1 MSIVKSSA
9 SSTPYL
15 MRHEE
20 MVGKAENDSFEILIS
35 QAIEKEPFL
44 SYSRPTENQKDSMD
58 FDEQGSSRIQRS
70 SLTDNTVDE
79 KGHTLDYYNGVSS
92 ITSDRNVVKEPFHYV
107 KINGAPLKGSK
118 SSSEQI
124 QTLKGS
130 EAVVSF
136 PQSAAK
142 ANGEPEKYLPG
153 WPFLSSPKVQMQKC
167 EKCSREF
174 CSPINYRRHVLMHRR
189 SPKINKLSLE
199 EAREILS
206 FKDVKLEDIAG
217 SSIIKALESFIRRPG
232 FYSLSLVYVKAG
244 TALLDVIQTRLSR
257 STISSSE
264 LFSTLDDASEKTFLG
279 AGAATSFQ
287 KFMFDGEAGKIA
299 LEAKN
304 LVACTSFL
312 VEQNLVE
319 AWLAD
324 KDAEALRC
332 HKLLVE
338 EEEAAQ
344 KRQANLLERKRLK
357 KLKQKEKRMKEK
369 VDLDKDDSME
379 GSPDTVEDASCSAG
393 TSSPRSISEPGTNT
407 WEIVSDPPEQF
418 QLVQASDGGI
428 NTDVGCDA
436 FHCQNVEA
444 NIRRQQTSAWKPI
457 LKSVRNTPNGF
468 HSTHISEMNTPAG
481 QKHGSHRDQKPAS
494 LANGHKIWTRKARPG
509 GNAEASDIR
518 PERETNDHSDQH
530 AKFELLI
537 GSIGVTLNGC
547 NKNIQ
552 KMVHGPTLDLSDNHA
567 LETFAEP
574 DSNLNGSNRSMIK
587 LWRPVSRHGAAQ
599 NCKKEL
605 EAHGVPAVAADRIK
619 SDESCL
625 AHRGSDD
632 NDDSRSCM
640 DSLLDD
646 AHLAG
651 RKPFSS
657 HIVEAFLAQRW
668 KEAMESD
675 HVKLVLS
682 PESEPTE
689 CLELHERPCT
699 NKSQPLD
706 SRGRTV
712 LGCTENRMTGS
723 LELSTKPKFKTKT
736 DKGGTLKSWGVV
748 LSALLWVS
756 LFAGLAFG
764 GDIVHQ
770 DDKAPK
776 VPGCSND
783 FVLLSGDVVLVHRGN
798 CKFTIKAKVAESVG
812 ASAILI
818 INNRKELYKMVC
830 DKNETN
836 LHINIP
842 AVMLPQDAGES
853 LETYLKKGT
862 PVSVQL
868 YSPDRPLVDTAED
881 APDDLPDMEGVAN
894 LPGGP
899 IIKGIALIV
908 TVLQIV
914 RVTNLKVGTVL
925 LGCAFMYDIF
935 WVFISKLWFHE
946 SVMIVVAR
954 GDKSGEDGVPM
965 LLKIPR
971 MFDPWGG
978 YSIIGFGDILLPG
991 LLIAFSLR
999 YDWAA
1004 NKNLRTGYFLWSMI
1018 AYGFG
1023 LLITY
1028 VALNLM
1034 DGRGQP
1040 ALLYI
1045 VPFTLGTI
1053 SALGRK
1059 RGELRNLWRG
1069 EPERMCPHIH
1079 Q

>member
-1 MSIVKSSA
+1 
-9 SSTPYL
+9 
-15 MRHEE
+15 
-20 MVGKAENDSFEILIS
+20 MVNLKNVC
-35 QAIEKEPFL
+35 QV
-44 SYSRPTENQKDSMD
+44 
-58 FDEQGSSRIQRS
+58 
-70 SLTDNTVDE
+70 SLAD
-79 KGHTLDYYNGVSS
+79 
-92 ITSDRNVVKEPFHYV
+92 
-107 KINGAPLKGSK
+107 
-118 SSSEQI
+118 
-124 QTLKGS
+124 
-130 EAVVSF
+130 
-136 PQSAAK
+136 
-142 ANGEPEKYLPG
+142 LPG

-174 CSPINYRRHVLMHRR
+174 CSPINYRRHVRMHRR
-189 SPKINKLSLE
+189 SPKINKDFPKNRELLGAFWDKLSLE
-199 EAREILS
+199 ESMEILS

-232 FYSLSLVYVKAG
+232 FYSLPLVYVKAG

-264 LFSTLDDASEKTFLG
+264 LFSTLDDASEKTFLC

-369 VDLDKDDSME
+369 VVLDKDDSME

-407 WEIVSDPPEQF
+407 WEIVSDPPEQL

-481 QKHGSHRDQKPAS
+481 QKHVSHRDQKPAS
-494 LANGHKIWTRKARPG
+494 LANGHKIWTRKTRPG
-509 GNAEASDIR
+509 GDAEASDIR

-552 KMVHGPTLDLSDNHA
+552 KMVHSPTLDLSDNYA
-567 LETFAEP
+567 QETFGAP

-587 LWRPVSRHGAAQ
+587 LWRPVSRHGSAQ

-605 EAHGVPAVAADRIK
+605 EAHGVPPVAADRIK

-632 NDDSRSCM
+632 NDDSRSCR
-640 DSLLDD
+640 DSLLDV

-675 HVKLVLS
+675 HVKLVIS
-682 PESEPTE
+682 PECEPTE

-712 LGCTENRMTGS
+712 LGSTENWMTGS
-723 LELSTKPKFKTKT
+723 LELSTKPKFRTKT
-736 DKGGTLKSWGVV
+736 DKGGTLKYV
-748 LSALLWVS
+748 
-756 LFAGLAFG
+756 
-764 GDIVHQ
+764 
-770 DDKAPK
+770 PK
-776 VPGCSND
+776 Q
-783 FVLLSGDVVLVHRGN
+783 R
-798 CKFTIKAKVAESVG
+798 
-812 ASAILI
+812 
-818 INNRKELYKMVC
+818 NN
-830 DKNETN
+830 T
-836 LHINIP
+836 
-842 AVMLPQDAGES
+842 
-853 LETYLKKGT
+853 
-862 PVSVQL
+862 
-868 YSPDRPLVDTAED
+868 
-881 APDDLPDMEGVAN
+881 
-894 LPGGP
+894 
-899 IIKGIALIV
+899 
-908 TVLQIV
+908 
-914 RVTNLKVGTVL
+914 
-925 LGCAFMYDIF
+925 
-935 WVFISKLWFHE
+935 
-946 SVMIVVAR
+946 
-954 GDKSGEDGVPM
+954 
-965 LLKIPR
+965 
-971 MFDPWGG
+971 
-978 YSIIGFGDILLPG
+978 
-991 LLIAFSLR
+991 
-999 YDWAA
+999 
-1004 NKNLRTGYFLWSMI
+1004 
-1018 AYGFG
+1018 
-1023 LLITY
+1023 
-1028 VALNLM
+1028 
-1034 DGRGQP
+1034 
-1040 ALLYI
+1040 
-1045 VPFTLGTI
+1045 
-1053 SALGRK
+1053 
-1059 RGELRNLWRG
+1059 
-1069 EPERMCPHIH
+1069 
-1079 Q
+1079 